1 MLVHDIKERPLLH
14 LFEGGKFA
22 AKKIKVTVDKRGEG
36 LDLVTFLTDTI
47 KIDYLFLALKNKS
60 FARKAL

>member
-36 LDLVTFLTDTI
+36 KEEEFSETQ
-47 KIDYLFLALKNKS
+47 KKLFRAI
-60 FARKAL
+60 ARLENSENN